1 MSRTFPRAL
10 FFCFRSLFVVFFA
23 YVVRAGHD
31 VHRRG
36 HGRRRP
42 LRGLS
47 VASRDA
53 IDATPAR
60 RRGGADRSLRRSA
73 AATRLGVARGMDSNI
88 GQVTGLASVAPS
100 GLLLP
105 HQNAITATSH
115 QCGPCAPWSR
125 ASASACVRNRRV
137 QGPSTK
143 SRTKFEATTDATDAP
158 RARPCSS
165 WASSSAR
172 SRRTHRPRPAAARAG
187 PKRRRAR

>member
-1 MSRTFPRAL
+1 MKCCCIIICCCSFLLVMCP
-10 FFCFRSLFVVFFA
+10 
-23 YVVRAGHD
+23 RAGHD

-47 VASRDA
+47 VVPSL
-53 IDATPAR
+53 ISTPSPRHSSVVYCPQDSVCSMAW
-60 RRGGADRSLRRSA
+60 SCP
-73 AATRLGVARGMDSNI
+73 TRLRVESNI
-88 GQVTGLASVAPS
+88 GQVTGLASTASS
-100 GLLLP
+100 GLRLP
-105 HQNAITATSH
+105 HQNAIAATSH

-143 SRTKFEATTDATDAP
+143 GRTKFEATTDAPDAP

-165 WASSSAR
+165 WASSFAR
-172 SRRTHRPRPAAARAG
+172 SRRTHHPRPAAARAG
-187 PKRRRAR
+187 RTRRRAR

>member
-47 VASRDA
+47 VAFRGASR
-53 IDATPAR
+53 AR

-73 AATRLGVARGMDSNI
+73 AVARLGVAMDSNI
-88 GQVTGLASVAPS
+88 GQVTGVAPARRTPP
-100 GLLLP
+100 GRL
-105 HQNAITATSH
+105 AISA
-115 QCGPCAPWSR
+115 GR
-125 ASASACVRNRRV
+125 ARPGAARALRPAYN
-137 QGPSTK
+137 PNSTRPVEE
-143 SRTKFEATTDATDAP
+143 SRTKFEATTDAPDAP

-187 PKRRRAR
+187 PTRRRAR